1 MSIDALQSLI
11 PAYGQDLSRNL
22 TVLLAE
28 TYLTDQ
34 QKWGTFLASA
44 HAVGVPQVV
53 QNFESAAS
61 AVLTPEAMSAAKTA
75 AALMAMNN
83 VYYRALH
90 LMENHEYQGLRSGLR
105 MNLLT
110 NPGVDKLDFELWSL
124 AVSAINGCAVCMDSH
139 EKVLRDHGISDVQV
153 QTALRIAAT
162 VNAISAVIRAENAL
176 MAT

>member
-1 MSIDALQSLI
+1 MSIETLQSLI

-22 TVLLAE
+22 TVLLGE
-28 TYLTDQ
+28 IHLTDQ

-44 HAVGVPQVV
+44 HAVGVAQVV
-53 QNFESAAS
+53 QNIESAA
-61 AVLTPEAMSAAKTA
+61 AEVLTPEAMNGAKIA

-90 LMENHEYQGLRSGLR
+90 LMENHDYQTLKSGLR

-110 NPGVDKLDFELWSL
+110 NPGIDKIDFELWCL
-124 AVSAINGCAVCMDSH
+124 AVSAINGCAVCMDAH
-139 EKVLRDHGISDVQV
+139 EKVLRGHHVSRVPI

-176 MAT
+176 ASS